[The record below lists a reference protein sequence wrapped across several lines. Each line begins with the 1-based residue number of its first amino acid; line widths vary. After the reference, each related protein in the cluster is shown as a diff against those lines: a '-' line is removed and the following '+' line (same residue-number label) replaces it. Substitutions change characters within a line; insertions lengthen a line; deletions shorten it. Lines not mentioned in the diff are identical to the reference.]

1 MKTSIL
7 AIVVFLSLTG
17 CASLHLQPTDSTGTK
32 IAKGFARVPVAILT
46 FGLSEAWHQRERTMK
61 SWLGHHESD
70 LFMSWGPPHAVLE
83 DGSGGRI
90 LVYAENRMYVSPG
103 HATTTSSGTAYGQ
116 VYGNQ
121 VYVQGQGQSHT
132 TYTPAQVHQW
142 QVYRQFRVNSS
153 GQIVQYSWRGL

>member
-1 MKTSIL
+1 MRSSTL
-7 AIVVFLSLTG
+7 ALVALLFPG
-17 CASLHLQPTDSTGTK
+17 CASLHMQATDSTGTK
-32 IAKGFARVPVAILT
+32 VAKGFARVPVAVLT
-46 FGLSEAWHQRERTMK
+46 FGMSEAWHQRERTME
-61 SWLGHHESD
+61 SWLGSHESD
-70 LFMSWGPPHAVLE
+70 LMMSWGPPHAVLE
-83 DGSGGRI
+83 DGLGGRI
-90 LVYAENRMYVSPG
+90 LVYTENRMYVSPG